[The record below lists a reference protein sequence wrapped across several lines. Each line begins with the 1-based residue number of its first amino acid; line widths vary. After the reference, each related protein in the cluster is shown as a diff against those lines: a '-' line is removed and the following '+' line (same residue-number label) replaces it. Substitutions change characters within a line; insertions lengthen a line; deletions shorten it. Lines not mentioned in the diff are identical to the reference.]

1 MKQHTKSK
9 AEELLRSARL
19 RRTAPRIA
27 VMSVLLGAAKPIT
40 QDQIALKLG
49 PDAPDKVTIY
59 RILESF
65 LSTGLVHKA
74 YTRQRTW
81 YFELAHNCTENQCH
95 PHFTCTSCGET
106 HCLPE
111 VSLPLANTSKGFAI
125 SRQRVQLEGLCPK
138 CNLNS

>member
-1 MKQHTKSK
+1 MNQRTKLK
-9 AEELLRSARL
+9 AEELLRSVKL

-27 VMSVLLGAAKPIT
+27 VLSVLLDAAKPIT

-49 PDAPDKVTIY
+49 HNAPDKVTIY

-65 LSTGLVHKA
+65 LSTELVHKA

-95 PHFTCTSCGET
+95 PHFTCTSCGDT
-106 HCLPE
+106 QCLPE
-111 VSLPLANTSKGFAI
+111 VSLPLANTSKGFAV

>member
-95 PHFTCTSCGET
+95 PHFTCTSCGDT

-111 VSLPLANTSKGFAI
+111 VSLPMANTSKGFAV

-138 CNLNS
+138 CNPNS